1 MIEGENSV
9 KLMNADFLKHK
20 FTPEV
25 RMNALKQ
32 LSEQGSEGVANYYQS
47 FLLTGGRD
55 KLIKLFLCQS
65 G

>member
-32 LSEQGSEGVANYYQS
+32 LSEQGS
-47 FLLTGGRD
+47 
-55 KLIKLFLCQS
+55 
-65 G
+65 